1 MCREVHFRDDP
12 VQSRSRPLRH
22 TELRVLQHFEN
33 HVHEHSACRR
43 ILRGSTLTNMC
54 SYCLDISSYITSK
67 FERRHGLYVEQLGQD
82 NALTFVEIP
91 RALTASRR
99 ILGLAETCSVKR
111 SGCPPAATLSNDR
124 SCHFD
129 KSEDAT
135 GSGLPVTVSKISV
148 ITEYSQWSTQ
158 YTAVRLAGIHEH
170 GSPNR
175 TIVATNTSHERRI
188 HVARRQYC

>member
-1 MCREVHFRDDP
+1 MCRKVHFRDDP

-22 TELRVLQHFEN
+22 TELRVLQHFED
-33 HVHEHSACRR
+33 HVREHSACRR
-43 ILRGSTLTNMC
+43 ILHASTLRNMC

-67 FERRHGLYVEQLGQD
+67 FERRHGLYVEQLGED

-99 ILGLAETCSVKR
+99 ILGLAEACSLKR
-111 SGCPPAATLSNDR
+111 SGCPPAARWSKDR
-124 SCHFD
+124 LRHFD

-135 GSGLPVTVSKISV
+135 GSGLPVAVSRISV
-148 ITEYSQWSTQ
+148 ITEYRQWSTQ
-158 YTAVRLAGIHEH
+158 YTVVRRAGSYEE
-170 GSPNR
+170 GSRNR
-175 TIVATNTSHERRI
+175 TILATNTSHERRI

>member
-1 MCREVHFRDDP
+1 MYRKVHFREDP
-12 VQSRSRPLRH
+12 VQSRSRPLRQ
-22 TELRVLQHFEN
+22 TELRVLQHFED
-33 HVHEHSACRR
+33 HVREHSACRR
-43 ILRGSTLTNMC
+43 ALGGSTLRNMC
-54 SYCLDISSYITSK
+54 SYCLDVSSYITSK
-67 FERRHGLYVEQLGQD
+67 FKRRHGLYVEQLGKD
-82 NALTFVEIP
+82 DALMFVEIP

-111 SGCPPAATLSNDR
+111 SGCPPAARWSKDR
-124 SCHFD
+124 LRHFD

-135 GSGLPVTVSKISV
+135 GSGLPVAVSMISV
-148 ITEYSQWSTQ
+148 ITEYSQCSTQ
-158 YTAVRLAGIHEH
+158 YTAVRRAGIHEH